1 MDLDSFK
8 DQFNLDEPC
17 FRGLSELP
25 PGDQMIVMDVVT
37 NKECNNPSAY
47 TWSMVRKMKDPYG
60 ASATKLEYLQRNL
73 DDKCKDALSKLPRQ
87 AQEKVASQVDI
98 SACRNLSAF
107 VFTQIRSVQSAAPTG
122 PSVVAPRFRPAPSL
136 QMSAAVDRGRSR
148 SPYGASL
155 ASTTTEDLMEQM
167 RAIQDELASRD
178 RPYRQAGPQSQGGAG
193 LQVDAH
199 DFAMRVGLDESA
211 TKALS
216 SLDPEGQRLAVY
228 QVEKQA
234 ARNPSAVTWSAVK
247 RVREHR
253 SEVKEEF
260 IRSCLDQG
268 ATKAFN
274 ELHPEDQH
282 QLMLTVDLAHVRNV
296 SAVVWSKI
304 RKGEFGDGHPDV
316 APKARPGM
324 QALSSRQSSFAK
336 PQFNGQ
342 HVDLDSRCSA
352 ALQDLSEELQDR
364 IMNEIPPDC
373 RNPSAFVWSK
383 VKALKT
389 ESPQV
394 VLPPA
399 PDDEMLQVF
408 SDYNLD
414 KQCSA
419 ELALLPFD
427 VQEQI
432 LSEVPDKCRNASAF
446 VWSRVKAAKQSH

>member
-25 PGDQMIVMDVVT
+25 PGDQMIVIDVVT

-98 SACRNLSAF
+98 STCRNLSAF

-148 SPYGASL
+148 SPFGASL
-155 ASTTTEDLMEQM
+155 ASMSTEGLMAQM
-167 RAIQDELASRD
+167 HEIQQELASRGE
-178 RPYRQAGPQSQGGAG
+178 RPSRQAGPQSHGGAG
-193 LQVDAH
+193 LQMDAH
-199 DFAMRVGLDESA
+199 NFAMRVGLDEGA
-211 TKALS
+211 NKALS

-234 ARNPSAVTWSAVK
+234 ARNPSAVTWQAVK
-247 RVREHR
+247 RVRESR

-260 IRSCLDQG
+260 IRSCLDEG
-268 ATKAFN
+268 ATTAFN
-274 ELHPEDQH
+274 QLHPDDQH

-304 RKGEFGDGHPDV
+304 RKGDFGDGHPEM
-316 APKARPGM
+316 APKVRPGM
-324 QALSSRQSSFAK
+324 QALTSRQSSFGAK
-336 PQFNGQ
+336 SQFNGR
-342 HVDLDSRCSA
+342 HADLDSRCSA
-352 ALQDLSEELQDR
+352 AL
-364 IMNEIPPDC
+364 
-373 RNPSAFVWSK
+373 
-383 VKALKT
+383 
-389 ESPQV
+389 
-394 VLPPA
+394 
-399 PDDEMLQVF
+399 
-408 SDYNLD
+408 
-414 KQCSA
+414 
-419 ELALLPFD
+419 
-427 VQEQI
+427 
-432 LSEVPDKCRNASAF
+432 
-446 VWSRVKAAKQSH
+446 